1 RTLERV
7 LIVLAKPVNI
17 VLIIVGVVLALAVLV
32 VVLFFVLQPRRRAN
46 RNHSP
51 SEYLEAAS
59 KDRSDFTIAYHD
71 SNGPIEFSSPQ
82 PTPVDFAN
90 ISRVTSRLDDEN
102 GWSYLFELLKTLADE
117 QERAAQ
123 LTQNAG
129 SSQFNLNRYVDMLP
143 YDQSMVILG
152 RKWSVLLKN
161 PRPTVVS
168 GPLSSSYI
176 NASYVRPPNYT
187 ATGAAVA
194 SSQDTQPEYIA
205 AQGPLPH
212 TVADFLTIIYEQRC
226 PHIVMLCNIE
236 ENSSPKCARYWPAQ
250 ATETFVSDGRSVIV
264 TKVGEQITP
273 NFTYREFTILPSD
286 EKEPWP
292 VKQIHFTL
300 WNDYGAPPVEQI
312 YAVILKHLSFL
323 EQTPIG
329 SYGPPLV
336 HCSAGVGRTGT
347 FICARY
353 ILERLRKDASTIDVF
368 GTALAVRRWRKSL
381 VQTAVQL
388 NFLYLFAEYCIARE
402 GIQPVARK
410 PQ

>member
-1 RTLERV
+1 MSF
-7 LIVLAKPVNI
+7 NCS
-17 VLIIVGVVLALAVLV
+17 G
-32 VVLFFVLQPRRRAN
+32 
-46 RNHSP
+46 
-51 SEYLEAAS
+51 
-59 KDRSDFTIAYHD
+59 
-71 SNGPIEFSSPQ
+71 
-82 PTPVDFAN
+82 
-90 ISRVTSRLDDEN
+90 
-102 GWSYLFELLKTLADE
+102 FEL
-117 QERAAQ
+117 
-123 LTQNAG
+123 NWCCG
-129 SSQFNLNRYVDMLP
+129 VDGYRMREGN
-143 YDQSMVILG
+143 G
-152 RKWSVLLKN
+152 RL
-161 PRPTVVS
+161 S

-226 PHIVMLCNIE
+226 PHIVMLCKGN
-236 ENSSPKCARYWPAQ
+236 NSPKCARYWPAQ
-250 ATETFVSDGRSVIV
+250 ATETFVSDGRSVVV
-264 TKVGEQITP
+264 TKVAEQITP

-381 VQTAVQL
+381 VQTAVL
-388 NFLYLFAEYCIARE
+388 RGFIFDFCYKI
-402 GIQPVARK
+402 
-410 PQ
+410 